1 MTTTSI
7 SFGSVA
13 DVLLST
19 ISTSFENHMPS
30 TSMLEPV
37 STAFPNSTL
46 NQTAPDSTGSNGN
59 PTATQVVL
67 MAAFIICMIW
77 GNIGNMLVMGAI
89 LIDKKLRNTVANI
102 FIFNLAIADFCVT
115 SFVDLSYVLGNI
127 YPQLF
132 KSKSILCNMAASVCI
147 ISCTCSMWSICS
159 ISINRYI
166 CITKS
171 KYYGTIYTRRNTLLM
186 TASLWIL
193 CAFIDLPNYIG
204 LGAHIFDVKKMGCS
218 FDRLGHYGY
227 TFYFIGMGVVIPLC
241 LVLFCYIRVFIFVRE
256 SERRIVG
263 CEESGCIFTVCE
275 CSVTKCGYILE
286 DGWVSLIVLS
296 GAKGVPGCV
305 CCMLVSSTVYGSN
318 SARDAPSGALG
329 PLSHSSSPYDH
340 PSSNR
345 PIVKPPDVSP
355 SAQRYKSTSSR
366 HHQNPT
372 TNLHA
377 PRTVSSP
384 PTTFAT
390 SHYTPRI
397 VTTTPSFTHRHH
409 NHRSSATI
417 IMRSTTP

>member
-256 SERRIVG
+256 SERRIHSWQTQGDQAARSQMPRVSKADRRLMITVFIIFIVFLTCWTPYVIIVLTDVNNVYPKELYVG
-263 CEESGCIFTVCE
+263 AVIMAHLNSSLNSILYGITNRRFREGYKRLLLIRRCGCGISVNNTNNSTTESADPDVGKSRACEESQIT
-275 CSVTKCGYILE
+275 
-286 DGWVSLIVLS
+286 
-296 GAKGVPGCV
+296 
-305 CCMLVSSTVYGSN
+305 
-318 SARDAPSGALG
+318 
-329 PLSHSSSPYDH
+329 
-340 PSSNR
+340 
-345 PIVKPPDVSP
+345 
-355 SAQRYKSTSSR
+355 
-366 HHQNPT
+366 
-372 TNLHA
+372 
-377 PRTVSSP
+377 
-384 PTTFAT
+384 
-390 SHYTPRI
+390 
-397 VTTTPSFTHRHH
+397 
-409 NHRSSATI
+409 
-417 IMRSTTP
+417 